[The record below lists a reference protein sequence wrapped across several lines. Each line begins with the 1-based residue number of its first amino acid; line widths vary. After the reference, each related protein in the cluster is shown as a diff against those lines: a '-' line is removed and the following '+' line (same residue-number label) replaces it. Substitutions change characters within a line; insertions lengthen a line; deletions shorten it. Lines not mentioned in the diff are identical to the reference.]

1 VAEGDN
7 DMKAIRFAAGALLA
21 CLGSCL
27 IYAIPAAQQSTPQ
40 PCARNDTL
48 VEELEEFAAAAR
60 GHGQHEVGGEYATR
74 SLAVVRAGILSAREG
89 RRVEVAETLDVDRNL

>member
-27 IYAIPAAQQSTPQ
+27 IYAIPVAAQQSTPQ
-40 PCARNDTL
+40 PNIIYTL
-48 VEELEEFAAAAR
+48 ADDLGWADVGF
-60 GHGQHEVGGEYATR
+60 HGSGP
-74 SLAVVRAGILSAREG
+74 
-89 RRVEVAETLDVDRNL
+89 